1 MGFCGG
7 SVSKQEKDA
16 QATQAALTNTMMQQA
31 QEIMGDSSKVF
42 AAMFSAFAPI
52 VAAGPFQE
60 GYSEKE
66 KALQRSSV
74 ITQSGIAARNA
85 MTAVKQA
92 GAAYGGGNIVAPGG
106 ARIGAEIG
114 TANIAAQASAAEL
127 QDIETR
133 SLALGRQNF
142 FQAASVLGG
151 APQVFNPATA
161 AGNAAVGAGSA
172 SAQTAEDI
180 TKVQNQPGWG
190 MGLLSAAGALGGSF
204 ISGGMSNMGKTG
216 SWWG

>member
-7 SVSKQEKDA
+7 DVSKQEKDA
-16 QATQAALTNTMMQQA
+16 QATQAALTNTLMQQA
-31 QEIMGDSSKVF
+31 QQIMGDSSKVF
-42 AAMFSAFAPI
+42 AQMFASFAPI

-66 KALQRSSV
+66 KALQSSEV
-74 ITQSGIAARNA
+74 VTQTGIAARNA
-85 MTAVKQA
+85 MTAVKEA
-92 GAAYGGGNIVAPGG
+92 GAAYGGGNVALPGG
-106 ARIGAEIG
+106 ARIGAETG
-114 TANIAAQASAAEL
+114 TANIAAQTSAAEL
-127 QDIETR
+127 ENIETR

-142 FQAASVLGG
+142 FQAAGVLGG

-161 AGNAAVGAGSA
+161 AGQAATGAAAG

-204 ISGGMSNMGKTG
+204 VSGGMSNMGKSG